1 MHNFG
6 TTSARKLIKG
16 SKDSCYS
23 LESKQTNFEPQYQL
37 IVWVMTSWKKNQKSK
52 TYPNPDDM
60 HQKP

>member
-37 IVWVMTSWKKNQKSK
+37 IVWVMTS
-52 TYPNPDDM
+52 
-60 HQKP
+60 